1 MYKCTKYYRDGSM
14 NITSLVLVSRALY
27 NSPVMPDELSYLEI
41 QKAKDSV
48 VE

>member
-1 MYKCTKYYRDGSM
+1 M
-14 NITSLVLVSRALY
+14 NITSLVLVY

-41 QKAKDSV
+41 QKEAKDSV

>member
-1 MYKCTKYYRDGSM
+1 M
-14 NITSLVLVSRALY
+14 NITSLVLVY
-27 NSPVMPDELSYLEI
+27 NSPVMPDELLYLEI

>member
-14 NITSLVLVSRALY
+14 NITSLVLVY
-27 NSPVMPDELSYLEI
+27 NSRVMPDELSYLEI